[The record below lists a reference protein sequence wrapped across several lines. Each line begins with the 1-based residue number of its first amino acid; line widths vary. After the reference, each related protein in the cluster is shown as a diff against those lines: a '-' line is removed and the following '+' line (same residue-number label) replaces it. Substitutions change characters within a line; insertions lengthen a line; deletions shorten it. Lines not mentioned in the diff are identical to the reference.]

1 MVHKIKVK
9 TQEEFENRAKNLD
22 LQISEACV
30 QGILSNLHTK
40 KRHIY
45 ILEITIEEDGTI
57 FDITCD
63 REDFIDTLE
72 KNLIIMEKWEQY
84 ETCSKIIKALEILKT
99 K

>member
-1 MVHKIKVK
+1 MSHKIKVK
-9 TQEEFENRAKNLD
+9 TQEEFENKARNHD

-30 QGILSNLHTK
+30 RGILDNLNSK
-40 KRHIY
+40 KRHIH
-45 ILEITIEEDGTI
+45 ILEVTVEEDDTI

-63 REDFIDTLE
+63 KKDFLETLE

-84 ETCSKIIKALEILKT
+84 ETCSEIVKAIEILKS

>member
-1 MVHKIKVK
+1 MVYKIKVK
-9 TQEEFENRAKNLD
+9 TQEEFEHRAKALD

-30 QGILSNLHTK
+30 RGILDNLNSK
-40 KRHIY
+40 KRHIH
-45 ILEITIEEDGTI
+45 ILEVTVEEDDTI

-63 REDFIDTLE
+63 RKDFLETLE

-84 ETCSKIIKALEILKT
+84 ETCSEIIKAIEILKS

>member
-30 QGILSNLHTK
+30 RGILSNLYTK
-40 KRHIY
+40 KRHIH
-45 ILEITIEEDGTI
+45 ILEITIEEDDTI

-63 REDFIDTLE
+63 REDFVDTLE

-84 ETCSKIIKALEILKT
+84 ETCSEIVKALEILKT